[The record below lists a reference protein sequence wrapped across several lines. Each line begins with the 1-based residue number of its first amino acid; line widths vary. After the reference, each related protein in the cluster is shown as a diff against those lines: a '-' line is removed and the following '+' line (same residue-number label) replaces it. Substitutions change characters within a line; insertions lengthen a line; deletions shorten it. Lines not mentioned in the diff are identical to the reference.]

1 VSNVIKKILE
11 FKTYSEIDDDE
22 LLEMSNIS
30 SKRTGI
36 DNVVIWLG
44 PNPHSHG
51 KRIKVSNVP
60 NKGSRNCFTVTI
72 PELEVI
78 GEINK
83 SFIDSK
89 KLDQIKEFIKINL
102 DVICRYSDQEITT
115 DEMFDDL
122 KKI

>member
-1 VSNVIKKILE
+1 MSNIIKKILE

-22 LLEMSNIS
+22 LLEMSNLS
-30 SKRTGI
+30 PDVTGL
-36 DNVVIWLG
+36 DNIVVWLG

-60 NKGSRNCFTVTI
+60 NKGSRDCFTITI
-72 PELEVI
+72 PDMEVI
-78 GEINK
+78 GDVNK

-102 DVICRYSDQEITT
+102 QVICQYSEGDILT
-115 DEMFDDL
+115 DKMILKL
-122 KKI
+122 KKV